1 MTKVNIISGF
11 LGAGKTTLIKKLLAG
26 GGFEGEKLVL
36 LENEYGE
43 VGVDG
48 AFMKNTGVEITE
60 LNSGC
65 ICCTLAG
72 DFHDALIDLID
83 KYHPDRVIIEPSGVG
98 KLSEVRNVIAGL
110 AREVEGISLEACAT
124 VCDVNRARVYARNF
138 GEFFTDQI
146 ESAECVILSRTQM
159 TTPEKLEKT
168 IELIRAIND
177 GARIVTTPWEELD
190 AKTLI
195 NAITAEKPLVDDFE
209 EHEHEHEHCACG
221 HDHDGDCDC
230 GHDHHDHEHEH
241 HDHDH
246 DHDHDHHDHG
256 YEHHH
261 HGHDA
266 DEVFEDIG
274 VETAKVFT
282 EAEIQSALNALHD
295 VDRFGS
301 VLRAKGVVKLDDG
314 AWAHFDYVPG
324 AGEVRRGESDYTGRL
339 CVIGVGLDGAALK
352 GLFGL

>member
-48 AFMKNTGVEITE
+48 AFMKNTGIEITE

-72 DFHDALIDLID
+72 DFHDALLDLID

-110 AREVEGISLEACAT
+110 SREVEDISLEACAT

-168 IELIRAIND
+168 LDLIRSINSE
-177 GARIVTTPWEELD
+177 ARIVTTPWEELD
-190 AKTLI
+190 AATLL
-195 NAITAEKPLVDDFE
+195 NAITADRPLVDDFDDS
-209 EHEHEHEHCACG
+209 HEHDEH
-221 HDHDGDCDC
+221 CDC
-230 GHDHHDHEHEH
+230 GHDHEHHDHEHEH

-246 DHDHDHHDHG
+246 EHHDHEHHDHDH
-256 YEHHH
+256 EHHH
-261 HGHDA
+261 HEHGHDA
-266 DEVFEDIG
+266 DEVFDDIG
-274 VETAKVFT
+274 VETAKAFT
-282 EAEIQSALNALHD
+282 QAEIEFALDALHD

-314 AWAHFDYVPG
+314 EWVHFDYVPG
-324 AGEVRRGESDYTGRL
+324 AGEIRRGEPDYTGRL